1 MATSLSYK
9 VAGRTERNGVLEAPY
24 TAGMKYTDVPITGN
38 YCKTLV
44 NFEIDPIVGVLR
56 PRKGCKVSELKIYKH
71 ADNPLSLPGAS
82 ATYGDGT
89 LDVLFSGKLYV
100 DVMDITHLQ
109 NASAPISIED
119 VTDIDDIKLTTE
131 LRDVVVIGMHRKIA
145 YQLASLNRA
154 SGSYYA
160 GIHVLIK
167 EDDGEWHLAFNKPHY
182 TSKIIETY
190 FKLKGFPYTWDLMP
204 GAPNGSVTH
213 QIMQE
218 VFRYS
223 SGAQAY
229 PKFKDIQEYTP
240 DTERYTTPVC
250 TVLNSNLYFL
260 GGSQADEDTCQRI
273 REAMNE
279 QFSNPEAG
287 VYYNMP
293 ISAFY
298 DERDMGWTPDANVPR
313 KIQDSILGARLRSL
327 CIFKY
332 KSYGLSESVG
342 YRYYVTAPVKVP
354 KEVSASEVLNYGYNM
369 LLKEPYNLKSD
380 FYYTGDTILLD
391 GILVKDPSTDA
402 VKLNARVGER
412 LKLEL
417 LYKCNDSYSTSV
429 SGFRVRWEITDSTS
443 SGNTTVLQDILSS
456 NIYTNQDS
464 ITLEVTPSYKTFSI
478 ICKVYKQS
486 DVADFIQKHG
496 SQNYTQEDVYNSLS
510 PVRAITL
517 ASYTLTDN
525 NIGARAELKN
535 FDLSTA
541 TGMCTWAER
550 LVLWGVQG
558 AETNIFTS
566 EVGSPDYFPYPHG
579 YDEFPAT
586 VIKCLPYGQQLLVF
600 TETELYLCTLAADGL
615 TYTKALAQSGL
626 NIHPEDRHMITAVH
640 NMVSFKNE
648 DKYYLIVPKR
658 SALSGEI
665 QLAPISTQINYL
677 LANFETEVTQIIK
690 RMYGT
695 QLTDLKDICLK
706 QKNIYSLAEGA
717 VIKYIYIYNVF
728 AYNKD
733 TETYEKI
740 ETLPPLEVALL
751 YNTTTRVWSLETHQS
766 TLYRKI
772 AYKED
777 SLGTQQH
784 LLIDK
789 SDTEAFI
796 YVESKLESVQ
806 DSFLGSESTW
816 GNVQFL
822 DTGYRATDVVRK
834 KRFRE
839 LQYVLNNTGRTEI
852 TMGCAVFVDDME
864 RKPMY
869 DYEVNLVP
877 TTDNSL
883 EAIITQSLNTSG
895 LVRNTTEGA
904 KELDEV
910 HNVLLPNATPE
921 GNNLF
926 KLDVSK
932 FEYISNYKVRV
943 KISGKG
949 CNAKAQLLF
958 KPKDFYELYCVNW
971 VFRSMN
977 QR

>member
-24 TAGMKYTDVPITGN
+24 TAGMKYTDIPLTGN

-44 NFEIDPIVGVLR
+44 NFETDPIVGVLR
-56 PRKGCKVSELKIYKH
+56 PRKGYITKQLNTSPAYSKLLLEDKE
-71 ADNPLSLPGAS
+71 NTMS
-82 ATYGDGT
+82 AFEDT
-89 LDVLFSGKLYV
+89 LDILYSGKLYI
-100 DVMDITHLQ
+100 DVLDVSEIQKAHFDSTQTVLEFEDI
-109 NASAPISIED
+109 PVE
-119 VTDIDDIKLTTE
+119 DIKIVSE
-131 LRDVVVIGMHRKIA
+131 LRDVIMVGARAIA
-145 YQLASLNRA
+145 NKTTLSLKKA
-154 SGSYYA
+154 TGSYYRQVF
-160 GIHVLIK
+160 VLVKDKDVWRI
-167 EDDGEWHLAFNKPHY
+167 AINY
-182 TSKIIETY
+182 TGAEIEKIIEVY
-190 FKLKGFPYTWDLMP
+190 FALKGLPYKWDLVP
-204 GAPNGSVTH
+204 SAPNSNTAH
-213 QIMQE
+213 QIMRDI
-218 VFRYS
+218 FRYS
-223 SGAQAY
+223 TGIGML
-229 PKFKDIQEYTP
+229 PKFNASQKTDVIKTSYTL
-240 DTERYTTPVC
+240 PVL
-250 TVLNSNLYFL
+250 TALNSTLYFL
-260 GGSQADEDTCQRI
+260 GGAETDEITCRRI
-273 REAMNE
+273 GEA
-279 QFSNPEAG
+279 FGASPD
-287 VYYNMP
+287 VL
-293 ISAFY
+293 Y
-298 DERDMGWTPDANVPR
+298 DLEHDINFVDGRILP
-313 KIQDSILGARLRSL
+313 KIQDSIIGARLRAL
-327 CIFKY
+327 HIFKY
-332 KSYGLSESVG
+332 AIFTPGVG
-342 YRYYVTAPVKVP
+342 VQTQFYATAPVRVP
-354 KEVSASEVLNYGYNM
+354 REVSASEVLNYGYNM
-369 LLKEPYNLKSD
+369 LLKNPYDLKNDTEYSA
-380 FYYTGDTILLD
+380 DTILLD
-391 GILVKDPSTDA
+391 GILVKDASTNDI
-402 VKLNARVGER
+402 KLSARVGER
-412 LKLEL
+412 LKFEL
-417 LYKCNDSYSTSV
+417 LYKSNTNYSESV
-429 SGFRVRWEITDSTS
+429 KGFRVRWELTDSTS
-443 SGNTTVLQDILSS
+443 SGNTTVLQDIRDSEVYHTGDIISL
-456 NIYTNQDS
+456 NI
-464 ITLEVTPSYKTFSI
+464 TPSYKTFSI
-478 ICKVYKQS
+478 ICKVYRNS
-486 DVADFIQKHG
+486 DV
-496 SQNYTQEDVYNSLS
+496 EDYPDLSREDLYNNLS
-510 PVRAITL
+510 PIRAITL

-525 NIGARAELKN
+525 TIGASAELKN

-541 TGMCTWAER
+541 TGMCTWADR

-558 AETNIFTS
+558 AETNIFVS
-566 EVGSPDYFPYPHG
+566 EAGTTDYFPYPHG

-695 QLTDLKDICLK
+695 QLTDLKDICLE

-717 VIKYIYIYNVF
+717 VIKYIYIYDVF

-740 ETLPPLEVALL
+740 ETLQPLEVALL
-751 YNTTTRVWSLETHQS
+751 YNTTTRIWSLETHQS

-789 SDTEAFI
+789 SDTEVFI
-796 YVESKLESVQ
+796 YVESKSESVQ

-816 GNVQFL
+816 ENVQFL

-852 TMGCAVFVDDME
+852 TMGCAIFVDDME